1 MVCPFFNLFVK
12 EVSDSPLCQSIG
24 PQLLYVCWRHRRRMF
39 LNVLKPVFGW
49 LIIGIASV
57 ALALAGAF
65 LSVLAALSN
74 VLPNPYPY
82 GMSPRRPDIR
92 LRRITR
98 RQRQYLEVRKVS
110 TTSRQANVT
119 TRNFLTSPSTTG
131 STTTLVQSTA
141 SVHVRFVET
150 RTVYSYTPQPR
161 TPSSPLPL
169 STHDNKLLEIP
180 ASPRSKGGSNGEAS
194 PRLTMRVCDR
204 CPARRRYTA
213 DATLSKRV
221 APLSLEDNDALKH
234 EDILRVD
241 AKSPIVAS
249 ETVAAKAKGHFLQ
262 KRHTLPLR
270 KPPTPVAR
278 TDPYQAPYFFPFPG
292 SPQAERYVRQVR
304 DERRGAASANR
315 QSFEQR
321 RASARTERSSPPRK
335 ASEDSQAPS
344 KACEDTAVEHPA
356 KKARRRW
363 SWHPLRHDPEPA
375 ATSTANDHERS
386 SPTGSKQKIITAHR
400 RVQSL
405 VPSIIHRRSGSETRN
420 CASAEPPKQG
430 VPAPTQPSPEKP
442 ARRKLSWF
450 RHRSLHSERDAS
462 R

>member
-92 LRRITR
+92 LRRISR

-150 RTVYSYTPQPR
+150 RTVYSYTPQPH

-169 STHDNKLLEIP
+169 STHDIKLL
-180 ASPRSKGGSNGEAS
+180 K
-194 PRLTMRVCDR
+194 
-204 CPARRRYTA
+204 
-213 DATLSKRV
+213 
-221 APLSLEDNDALKH
+221 
-234 EDILRVD
+234 
-241 AKSPIVAS
+241 
-249 ETVAAKAKGHFLQ
+249 
-262 KRHTLPLR
+262 
-270 KPPTPVAR
+270 
-278 TDPYQAPYFFPFPG
+278 
-292 SPQAERYVRQVR
+292 
-304 DERRGAASANR
+304 
-315 QSFEQR
+315 
-321 RASARTERSSPPRK
+321 
-335 ASEDSQAPS
+335 
-344 KACEDTAVEHPA
+344 
-356 KKARRRW
+356 
-363 SWHPLRHDPEPA
+363 
-375 ATSTANDHERS
+375 
-386 SPTGSKQKIITAHR
+386 
-400 RVQSL
+400 
-405 VPSIIHRRSGSETRN
+405 TR
-420 CASAEPPKQG
+420 
-430 VPAPTQPSPEKP
+430 
-442 ARRKLSWF
+442 
-450 RHRSLHSERDAS
+450 
-462 R
+462 